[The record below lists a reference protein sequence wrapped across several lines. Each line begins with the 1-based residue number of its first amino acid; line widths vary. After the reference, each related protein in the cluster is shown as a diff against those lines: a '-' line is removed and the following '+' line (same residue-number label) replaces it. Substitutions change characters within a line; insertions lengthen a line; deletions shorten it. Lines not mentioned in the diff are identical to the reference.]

1 MNFAKERKPRFDIVH
16 VLAGF
21 MQGASE
27 LYETVKDMQN
37 EYNKQTINTALGN
50 IDKGPKMMAQ
60 VLLHDVAKL
69 HVIALD
75 HKAVRSMEN
84 LVAVANDGRGIPWD
98 EIADIVK
105 RCYPKEVEAGILR
118 PAKGQQDYTIHVDVR
133 STEKVSGAKFSDAVS
148 IVRSVIDQYL
158 QLRGK

>member
-1 MNFAKERKPRFDIVH
+1 
-16 VLAGF
+16 

-60 VLLHDVAKL
+60 VLLQDVAKL

-75 HKAVRSMEN
+75 LKAVRSMEN
-84 LVAVANDGRGIPWD
+84 LVAVANDGRGISWD

-118 PAKGQQDYTIHVDVR
+118 PTKGQQDYMVHVDVR
-133 STEKVSGAKFSDAVS
+133 STEKASGAKFSEATS